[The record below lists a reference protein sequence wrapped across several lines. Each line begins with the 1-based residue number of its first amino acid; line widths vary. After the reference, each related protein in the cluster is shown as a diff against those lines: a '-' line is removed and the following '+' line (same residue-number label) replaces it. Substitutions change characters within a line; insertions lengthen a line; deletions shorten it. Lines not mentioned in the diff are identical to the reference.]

1 MPFTIKAQLIYKY
14 PKNRTITTVFKN
26 SDRSKQGRLI
36 ITSDNIDLG
45 EAISS
50 ENK

>member
-14 PKNRTITTVFKN
+14 PKDRTITAVFKN

-36 ITSDNIDLG
+36 VASDNIDLG
-45 EAISS
+45 EATSL
-50 ENK
+50 ENE